1 VRHPKPNPARERRIS
16 CEIVVD
22 AYDSEERAIGW
33 YNYLDDKLDFPF
45 HAKCIHPRVI
55 SPLKK
60 GETVEVLSLAPED
73 DCMREMIVLARWQGR
88 KLGLPLSQLE
98 PLKAKSANLQ
108 AIQDWH
114 YWVEMG
120 YEL

>member
-1 VRHPKPNPARERRIS
+1 MRCPKPNPSRERRITY
-16 CEIVVD
+16 EIVVD
-22 AYDSEERAIGW
+22 AHDSEERAMGW

-45 HAKCIHPRVI
+45 HAKCIHPRAI

-73 DCMREMIVLARWQGR
+73 DCMREMIVLARWQGC

-98 PLKAKSANLQ
+98 PLKAKSADRE
-108 AIQDWH
+108 AIQDWR

-120 YEL
+120 YEF

>member
-1 VRHPKPNPARERRIS
+1 MLKPKPNSARERRINY
-16 CEIVVD
+16 EIVVD
-22 AYDSEERAIGW
+22 AYDYEERAMSW

-73 DCMREMIVLARWQGR
+73 DGMREMIVPVRWQGR

-98 PLKAKSANLQ
+98 PLKAKSADRQ
-108 AIQDWH
+108 AIQVRH
-114 YWVEMG
+114 YWVDMG
-120 YEL
+120 YEF

>member
-1 VRHPKPNPARERRIS
+1 M
-16 CEIVVD
+16 
-22 AYDSEERAIGW
+22 GW
-33 YNYLDDKLDFPF
+33 YNYLDNKLDFPF
-45 HAKCIHPRVI
+45 HAKCIHPRAI

-98 PLKAKSANLQ
+98 PLKAKSAARQ
-108 AIQDWH
+108 AIQDWR